1 MFYLRQLSPQYFG
14 GMPAFSISYPSIIAG
29 IVVGLLTVLLAA
41 RSPAK
46 KASKVSP
53 LAAVSGNAND
63 LQPVKSGEYQVF
75 QDRHFSW
82 YSSC

>member
-1 MFYLRQLSPQYFG
+1 MSLCNSTWYYRRYGIGLGIVFYLRQLSPQYFG

-46 KASKVSP
+46 KHPKF
-53 LAAVSGNAND
+53 L
-63 LQPVKSGEYQVF
+63 L
-75 QDRHFSW
+75 W
-82 YSSC
+82 